1 MFPWVRKTLVPS
13 ALLASASLSALSV
26 PAFAQSESSG
36 QELAQV
42 VALNNPDG
50 VETVTVT
57 ARRKSENEQNVP
69 ISLTAI
75 TGDALAAN
83 GITSA
88 LKLPQLVPTLQVIS
102 FNARNTNIIV
112 RGLGSNISLATDG
125 IESGVGVY
133 VDGVIYSRP
142 ATATFDL
149 PDISAIEV
157 LRGPQGTLYG
167 KNTTAG
173 AVNITTALPTSEFSA
188 KGEVSFGNYGYKNF
202 KGTVSGPLD
211 DDGNLLAGLTAYSAD
226 RDGFIHNVTT
236 GGHSNDFHDY
246 GFRGQLFYQPTEDLS
261 IRLIADYGNQHEL
274 CCIPS
279 IVGVIPTLAN
289 GAPFPNDFYQRAA
302 RAGYTPLPISPF
314 TRQTDANSTY
324 HEYMEQG
331 GLSAQVEWTYS
342 GFTFTSITAGRLWNW
357 DPQNDADQTALSIM
371 TVARLANESR
381 QFTQE
386 LRVSSPSDQPV
397 EFNGGLYYFWEQDL
411 GRGNQTFATDA
422 PLWILGTDS
431 AAARAALVNTAS
443 LSQSLPRIAS
453 YSAYGQAI
461 WHVFPDLDLTGGVR
475 FTYEDKAGTYSQT
488 VQPGTDLSTIDPT
501 VAAAAAAIR
510 TNVGLFPLSY
520 VVRAHKG
527 TPSGLATATYHFSDD
542 VSAYATYARG
552 AKSGGI
558 NLAALPPGVN
568 AVVDP
573 EYVDNYEIGLKSV
586 LLDNHLVVNADL
598 FWENDANY
606 QATLAE
612 LTTKVITYIAN
623 IPSVRSRGFEA
634 DVRAHLFEGLST
646 NLSLA
651 YTDAIYVSYP
661 SAPCPIEKL
670 YVSPNICNLS
680 GYPLPATSKWAL
692 SAGGEYDR
700 PLGDLGF
707 DSIEGYVGADL
718 SYRSSFY
725 SSADDSIYAR
735 IPGYKILNLRVG
747 VRTDDEKYNAEFWL
761 RNALDED
768 YYQTLGK
775 VAFNSGGL
783 NGLLGDPRTF
793 GVTLRA
799 KL

>member
-1 MFPWVRKTLVPS
+1 MYRHIRNV
-13 ALLASASLSALSV
+13 LASSIVVGAALPIHSFSA
-26 PAFAQSESSG
+26 AAQSESSPG
-36 QELAQV
+36 DQLAQV

-57 ARRKSENEQNVP
+57 ARRKSENEQAVP

-173 AVNITTALPTSEFSA
+173 AVNITTALPSSELSA
-188 KGEVSFGNYGYKNF
+188 KGEISFGNYGYQSY
-202 KGTVSGPLD
+202 KGSISGPLD
-211 DDGNLLAGLTAYSAD
+211 EDGKVLVGLMGYSAD
-226 RDGFIHNVTT
+226 RNGFTHNVTT
-236 GGHSNDFHDY
+236 GAYSNDFHDY
-246 GFRGQLFYQPTEDLS
+246 GFRGQIYFQPTDDLS

-279 IVGVIPTLAN
+279 ILRVIPTLAN
-289 GAPFPNDFYQRAA
+289 GAPFPNDFYHRAA
-302 RAGYTPLPISPF
+302 LAGYTPLTPSAF
-314 TRQTDANSTY
+314 ARQTDANSPY

-331 GLSAQVEWTYS
+331 GLSAQVDWTYS
-342 GFTFTSITAGRLWNW
+342 GFTFTSITAARLWNW
-357 DPQNDADQTALSIM
+357 NPANDGDQTALSVLTI
-371 TVARLANESR
+371 ARQANESR

-386 LRVSSPSDQPV
+386 LRVSTPSDGPV

-411 GRGNQTFATDA
+411 GRGNQTFGTNA
-422 PLWILGTDS
+422 PLWILGTNS
-431 AAARAALVNTAS
+431 AAAQAALVNSSS
-443 LSQSLPRIAS
+443 LSRSLPRIAS

-461 WHVFPDLDLTGGVR
+461 WHILPELDVTGGIR
-475 FTYEDKAGTYSQT
+475 YTYEDKAGTYSQW
-488 VQPGTDLSTIDPT
+488 VAPGTDLSTLDAVT
-501 VAAAAAAIR
+501 ATAAAAFRAA
-510 TNVGLFPLSY
+510 VGLAPVSY
-520 VVRAHKG
+520 TVRAHKG
-527 TPSGLATATYHFSDD
+527 TPSGLVSATYHFSDD
-542 VSAYATYARG
+542 ISAYATYARG
-552 AKSGGI
+552 SKSGGI
-558 NLAALPPGVN
+558 NLTALPPGVN
-568 AVVDP
+568 AVVQP
-573 EYVDNYEIGLKSV
+573 EYVDNYEVGLKSV

-606 QATLAE
+606 QATLAQ

-634 DVRAHLFEGLST
+634 DIRAHLFEGLST

-661 SAPCPIEKL
+661 ASPCPIEKL

-700 PLGDLGF
+700 SLGDLGLN
-707 DSIEGYVGADL
+707 DINGYVGADL
-718 SYRSSFY
+718 SYRASFY

-735 IPGYKILNLRVG
+735 IPGYKVLNLRVG
-747 VRTDDEKYNAEFWL
+747 VRTDDEKYNLEFWL
-761 RNALDED
+761 RNALSED

-775 VAFNSGGL
+775 VPFNSGAIS
-783 NGLLGDPRTF
+783 GLLGDPRTF

-799 KL
+799 QL